1 MAFKYKFATLLNVR
15 KIQENIAQQA
25 FSQAQRYV
33 KKLVAMKDQVLMR
46 RDTLRA
52 ELMTRMRQGLSSTE
66 VKIYYDYLSYL
77 EKGLERIDENIKTA
91 EKQVEVKREELLK
104 AKRSSKAI
112 SRLKEIH
119 QARFDEALRKKDVI
133 FLDEIAVLRHG
144 GER

>member
-1 MAFKYKFATLLNVR
+1 MAFKYKFSTLLNVR

-33 KKLVAMKDQVLMR
+33 RTLVAMRDQILAR
-46 RDTLRA
+46 RDILRA
-52 ELMTRMRQGLSSTE
+52 ELMTRMGQGLSSTE
-66 VKIYYDYLSYL
+66 VKLYYDYLSYL
-77 EKGLERIDENIKTA
+77 EKGIERIDENIKTA
-91 EKQVEVKREELLK
+91 EKQVDVKREELLK
-104 AKRSSKAI
+104 AKRASKAI

-119 QARFDEALRKKDVI
+119 QARYDEVLRKKDMI

>member
-1 MAFKYKFATLLNVR
+1 MAFKYKFSTLLNVR
-15 KIQENIAQQA
+15 KIQANIAQQA

-33 KKLVAMKDQVLMR
+33 KTLVAMRDQVLAR
-46 RDTLRA
+46 RDILRA
-52 ELMTRMRQGLSSTE
+52 ELMTRMRQGLSATE
-66 VKIYYDYLSYL
+66 VKIYYDYLLYL

-91 EKQVEVKREELLK
+91 EQQVDVKREELLK
-104 AKRSSKAI
+104 AKRASKAI

-119 QARFDEALRKKDVI
+119 QARYDETLRKKDMI

>member
-1 MAFKYKFATLLNVR
+1 MAFKYKFSTLLNVR

-33 KKLVAMKDQVLMR
+33 RTLLAMRDQVLAR
-46 RDTLRA
+46 RDILRA
-52 ELMTRMRQGLSSTE
+52 ELMTRMRQGLSATE
-66 VKIYYDYLSYL
+66 VKIYYDYLLYL
-77 EKGLERIDENIKTA
+77 ERGLERIDENIKTA
-91 EKQVEVKREELLK
+91 EQQVEVKREELLK

-119 QARFDEALRKKDVI
+119 QARYDEVLRKKDII

>member
-1 MAFKYKFATLLNVR
+1 MAFKYKFSTLLNVR

-33 KKLVAMKDQVLMR
+33 RTLFAMRDQVLAR
-46 RDTLRA
+46 RDILRA
-52 ELMTRMRQGLSSTE
+52 ELMTRMRQGLSATE
-66 VKIYYDYLSYL
+66 VKIYYDYLLYL

-91 EKQVEVKREELLK
+91 EQQLDVKREELLK
-104 AKRSSKAI
+104 AKRASKAI
-112 SRLKEIH
+112 SRLKEIQ
-119 QARFDEALRKKDVI
+119 QARYDETLRKKDMI

>member
-1 MAFKYKFATLLNVR
+1 MAFKYKFSTLLNVR

-33 KKLVAMKDQVLMR
+33 RTLLAMKNQILER
-46 RDTLRA
+46 RDILRA
-52 ELMTRMRQGLSSTE
+52 ELMTRMRQGISATE
-66 VKIYYDYLSYL
+66 VKIYYDYLSFL

-91 EKQVEVKREELLK
+91 ERQVDVKRTELMK
-104 AKRSSKAI
+104 AKRASKAI
-112 SRLKEIH
+112 TRLKEIYL
-119 QARFDEALRKKDVI
+119 ARYEEALRKKDMI

>member
-1 MAFKYKFATLLNVR
+1 MAFKYKFSTLLNVR

-33 KKLVAMKDQVLMR
+33 KTLMAMRDQILAR
-46 RDTLRA
+46 RDTLRV
-52 ELMTRMRQGLSSTE
+52 ELMTRMGQGLRSTE
-66 VKIYYDYLSYL
+66 VKLYYDYISYL
-77 EKGLERIDENIKTA
+77 EKGLEQIEENIKTA
-91 EKQVEVKREELLK
+91 EKQVDVKREELLK
-104 AKRSSKAI
+104 AKRSFKAI

-119 QARFDEALRKKDVI
+119 QARYDEALRKKDVI

>member
-1 MAFKYKFATLLNVR
+1 MAFKYKFSTLLNVR

-91 EKQVEVKREELLK
+91 EKQVDVKREELLK

-144 GER
+144 GVR

>member
-1 MAFKYKFATLLNVR
+1 MAFKYKFSTLLNVR

-91 EKQVEVKREELLK
+91 EKQVDVKREELLK

-119 QARFDEALRKKDVI
+119 QARFDEALRKNDVI

-144 GER
+144 GVR

>member
-1 MAFKYKFATLLNVR
+1 MAFKYKFSTLLNVR

-33 KKLVAMKDQVLMR
+33 RTLLAMRDQVLAR
-46 RDTLRA
+46 RDILRA

-66 VKIYYDYLSYL
+66 VKIYYDYLLYL
-77 EKGLERIDENIKTA
+77 EKGIERIEENIKTA
-91 EKQVEVKREELLK
+91 EQQVDVKREELLK
-104 AKRSSKAI
+104 AKRSFKAI

-119 QARFDEALRKKDVI
+119 QARFDETLRKKDMI

>member
-1 MAFKYKFATLLNVR
+1 MAFKYKFSTLLKVR
-15 KIQENIAQQA
+15 KIQENIAQQS
-25 FSQAQRYV
+25 FSQAQRY
-33 KKLVAMKDQVLMR
+33 LRTLLAMRDQVLAR
-46 RDTLRA
+46 RDTLRS

-66 VKIYYDYLSYL
+66 VKIYYDYLLYL

-91 EKQVEVKREELLK
+91 EQQVDVKREDLLK
-104 AKRSSKAI
+104 AKRAFKAI

-119 QARFDEALRKKDVI
+119 QARFDEALRKKDMI

>member
-1 MAFKYKFATLLNVR
+1 MAFKYKFSTLLNVR

-33 KKLVAMKDQVLMR
+33 RTLFAMRDQVLAR
-46 RDTLRA
+46 RDILRA
-52 ELMTRMRQGLSSTE
+52 ELMTRMRQGLSATE
-66 VKIYYDYLSYL
+66 VKIYYDYLLYL

-91 EKQVEVKREELLK
+91 EQQADVKREELLK

-112 SRLKEIH
+112 SRLKEI
-119 QARFDEALRKKDVI
+119 QEARFDEALRKKDML
-133 FLDEIAVLRHG
+133 FLDEIAILRHG

>member
-25 FSQAQRYV
+25 FSQAQRYL

-52 ELMTRMRQGLSSTE
+52 ELMARMRQGLSSTE

-91 EKQVEVKREELLK
+91 EKQVDVKREELLK

>member
-1 MAFKYKFATLLNVR
+1 MAFKYKFSTLLNVR

-25 FSQAQRYV
+25 FSEAQRYV
-33 KKLVAMKDQVLMR
+33 RTLYAMRDQVMTR

-52 ELMTRMRQGLSSTE
+52 ELMTRMGQGLSSTE
-66 VKIYYDYLSYL
+66 VKLYYDYLLYL

-91 EKQVEVKREELLK
+91 EKQVDVKREELLK

-119 QARFDEALRKKDVI
+119 QARYDEALRKKDII

>member
-1 MAFKYKFATLLNVR
+1 MAFKYKFSTLLNVR

-33 KKLVAMKDQVLMR
+33 RTLLAMRDQVLTR

-52 ELMTRMRQGLSSTE
+52 ELMTRMGQGLSSTE
-66 VKIYYDYLSYL
+66 VKLYYDYLLYL

-91 EKQVEVKREELLK
+91 EQQVDVKREELLK

-119 QARFDEALRKKDVI
+119 QARYDETLRKKDMI

>member
-1 MAFKYKFATLLNVR
+1 MAFKYKFSTLLNVR

-33 KKLVAMKDQVLMR
+33 RTLFAMRDQVLAR
-46 RDTLRA
+46 RDILRA
-52 ELMTRMRQGLSSTE
+52 ELMTRMRQGLSATE
-66 VKIYYDYLSYL
+66 VKIYYDYLLYL

-91 EKQVEVKREELLK
+91 EQQVDVKREELLK

-112 SRLKEIH
+112 SRLKEI
-119 QARFDEALRKKDVI
+119 QEARFDEALRKKDMI

>member
-1 MAFKYKFATLLNVR
+1 MAFKYKFSTLLNVR
-15 KIQENIAQQA
+15 KIQANIAQQA

-33 KKLVAMKDQVLMR
+33 RTLLAMRDQVLAR
-46 RDTLRA
+46 RDILRA
-52 ELMTRMRQGLSSTE
+52 ELMTRMRQGLSATE
-66 VKIYYDYLSYL
+66 VKIYYDYLLYL

-91 EKQVEVKREELLK
+91 EQQVDVKREELLK
-104 AKRSSKAI
+104 ANRASKAI

-119 QARFDEALRKKDVI
+119 QARYDETLRKKDMI

>member
-1 MAFKYKFATLLNVR
+1 MAFKYKFSTLLNVR

-33 KKLVAMKDQVLMR
+33 RTLFSMRDQVMMR

-52 ELMTRMRQGLSSTE
+52 ELMTRMGQGLSSTE
-66 VKIYYDYLSYL
+66 VKLYYDYLLYL
-77 EKGLERIDENIKTA
+77 EKGLERINENIKTA
-91 EKQVEVKREELLK
+91 EQQVEVKREELLK

-119 QARFDEALRKKDVI
+119 QARYDETLRKKDII